1 MTLKYRIIV
10 IIIFWLYAVTV
21 VADGDKRFVSNI
33 AEMGSFERIVITTA
47 SSHKTVTYISINPCW
62 NDVITKFYECNKIS
76 LNPVVE
82 EQDRPLIA
90 TKTTCDSLSTVVP
103 SKALYDE
110 LKIYALKSDKM
121 ISSFEHQ
128 LILLSKNSK
137 DILCSLAEPHPKDRT
152 FYAQWALGNSK
163 PLLKMLKLAKKQQDC
178 AAVLIEFLE
187 YKIWIIH
194 CANDQ
199 WIFMLGLYGEIHPD
213 IAIKNG
219 YLIDARMLKWF
230 GEKGK
235 CLPIT
240 KTMWADS
247 WAGTAQVTLFWG
259 LDGYLLDC
267 LSSKKL
273 VIANDLKN
281 LPDCKPNERTIP
293 TGTLVFSED
302 ALK

>member
-1 MTLKYRIIV
+1 MAILILT
-10 IIIFWLYAVTV
+10 WLYSNFAFAGGNKRV
-21 VADGDKRFVSNI
+21 VNSIADMAPS
-33 AEMGSFERIVITTA
+33 ERIVIATG
-47 SSHKTVTYISINPCW
+47 SSHKDLTYISISPSW
-62 NDVITKFYECNKIS
+62 NDVLTKYYECKGIS
-76 LNPVVE
+76 LIPIDK
-82 EQDRPLIA
+82 EQDHPLIA

-103 SKALYDE
+103 SKALSDE
-110 LKIYALKSDKM
+110 LRNYALKSDKM
-121 ISSFEHQ
+121 ISSFEKQ

-137 DILCSLAEPHPKDRT
+137 NILCSLAEPYPKDRT
-152 FYAQWALGNSK
+152 FFAQWAQGNSK
-163 PLLKMLKLAKKQQDC
+163 SLLKMLNLAKKQKDC

-219 YLIDARMLKWF
+219 YLIDAQMLEWF

-247 WAGTAQVTLFWG
+247 WAGTAQLTLFWG

-273 VIANDLKN
+273 VIANDLNN

-302 ALK
+302 ALN